1 MCMKQYKIKYFC
13 IQNKK
18 NNLRKMK
25 KLILSLLA
33 VGAIVSCNKVGN
45 NEYVIEGNGNGLKDG
60 LNVYLQQQDST
71 GAVVYL
77 DTVQIAKGKF
87 TFEGKLIEPTLSF
100 IEIDSSNNKIPFIL
114 EEGKITIAVNKDT
127 IYKSIVGGTYSN
139 EQLVIYAKS
148 TEKIQEKIRKFQET
162 NMSKI
167 QTAQMTND
175 TVTMNA
181 LTKEYQVFQNEF
193 KDVSLKHVED
203 HPKSYISLLF
213 IRQFLNDPSFD
224 LARATKMYEN
234 LDPVLKNT
242 KEGKS
247 IKKDLDGVKT
257 AEKKNDSSATAV
269 EVGTVAPDFSA
280 LSPEGKEISLK
291 NSMGKLSLI
300 DFWASWC
307 GPCRKEN
314 PNVVALYKD
323 FHAKG
328 LNIIGVSLDEKAD
341 KWKEAIAKD
350 QLTWTHISNL
360 KSWEDPIAKRYFVD
374 GIPATFLLDEKGVVI
389 ARDLRGDALR
399 AKVASI
405 LK

>member
-1 MCMKQYKIKYFC
+1 
-13 IQNKK
+13 
-18 NNLRKMK
+18 MK

-33 VGAIVSCNKVGN
+33 VTAIVSCNKIGN
-45 NEYVIEGNGNGLKDG
+45 NEFEIDGNANGLKDG
-60 LNVYLQQQDST
+60 RNVYLKMQDTLTNSL
-71 GAVVYL
+71 VNI
-77 DTVQIAKGKF
+77 DTVKIEKGKF
-87 TFEGKLIEPTLSF
+87 KFEGKVVEPSLHF
-100 IEIDSSNNKIPFIL
+100 IAIDSMENSIPFIL
-114 EEGKITIAVNKDT
+114 EEGKITVAINKDT

-139 EQLVIYAKS
+139 EKLVAYTKES
-148 TEKIQEKIRKFQET
+148 EKIQKGIQKFQET
-162 NMSKI
+162 NRERI
-167 QTAQMTND
+167 QQAQMTQD
-175 TVTMNA
+175 TAVMNA
-181 LTKEYQVFQNEF
+181 LSKEYKVFQDQF

-203 HPKSYISLLF
+203 YPKSYISLLF
-213 IRQFLNDPSFD
+213 IKQFLNDPSFD

-234 LDPVLKNT
+234 LDPTLKNT

-247 IKKDLDGVKT
+247 IKKILDNVKT
-257 AEKKNDSSATAV
+257 NEKKNDTSSAAV
-269 EVGTVAPDFSA
+269 EIGTVAPDFSA
-280 LSPEGKEISLK
+280 PSPEGKDISLK
-291 NSMGKLSLI
+291 SSLGKLTLI

-360 KSWEDPIAKRYFVD
+360 KGWEDPIARRYNVD

-389 ARDLRGDALR
+389 ARDLRGDELR